1 MGQSPRPTFA
11 SAALSRA
18 RARVERHGRCR
29 SEASSQF
36 VRLGALA
43 ERPDHSRV
51 YLSLNKGHGL
61 SDVFEPANAMR
72 KHAESKARMVTPR
85 ELSAF
90 LNGCHMGTVRPIA
103 LRQLQRCH
111 PNQPPRYQSGALLL
125 HELWRRVQPRGCL
138 TDRLTP
144 EDVGVFGEAF
154 LQGADAPT
162 ATRRATIVGSATV
175 PNSPSLH
182 SPFSA
187 LTQKKWCTSLPR

>member
-90 LNGCHMGTVRPIA
+90 LSGCHVRTVRSTLCDTLKSPVK
-103 LRQLQRCH
+103 RGRSC
-111 PNQPPRYQSGALLL
+111 
-125 HELWRRVQPRGCL
+125 HELG
-138 TDRLTP
+138 
-144 EDVGVFGEAF
+144 
-154 LQGADAPT
+154 
-162 ATRRATIVGSATV
+162 
-175 PNSPSLH
+175 
-182 SPFSA
+182 
-187 LTQKKWCTSLPR
+187 